1 MSCSVVLS
9 FPLHVGR
16 ELHLLRVPVFLAG
29 SIAERSL
36 AEATGPQRRSRGPHW
51 QKNLA
56 QRTSVS
62 ALLPLRKFGP
72 IIAGPLHGLS
82 R

>member
-16 ELHLLRVPVFLAG
+16 ELNLLRVPVFLAG
-29 SIAERSL
+29 SIAECSL
-36 AEATGPQRRSRGPHW
+36 AEVTGPQRRSRRPHW
-51 QKNLA
+51 QENLA
-56 QRTSVS
+56 QCTSVS
-62 ALLPLRKFGP
+62 APFPLRKFEAV
-72 IIAGPLHGLS
+72 IAGPLHGLS